1 MPWFQWGIKR
11 CFLTILSGKLLMN
24 SGTSFFLRN
33 STNTDTHTRIITHP
47 YKHTMTFVQLTK
59 LLFLLT
65 EHFLQVHEYMNVHK
79 SMLNNK
85 MPSQIKKAENLRS
98 QKEVM
103 RPGDPICSLFPPIC
117 YSCCSHS
124 VSSFFFIPC
133 RLPCFCVFVVVVVFF
148 RGSVSGTCVSSSVP

>member
-1 MPWFQWGIKR
+1 
-11 CFLTILSGKLLMN
+11 
-24 SGTSFFLRN
+24 
-33 STNTDTHTRIITHP
+33 
-47 YKHTMTFVQLTK
+47 MTFVQLTK

-103 RPGDPICSLFPPIC
+103 RPGDPICSLFPTIC

-124 VSSFFFIPC
+124 VSSFFSFHVVS
-133 RLPCFCVFVVVVVFF
+133 LAFVFLLLLLYFL
-148 RGSVSGTCVSSSVP
+148 GAVSQVHA

>member
-103 RPGDPICSLFPPIC
+103 RPGIQSAPCSPPSVIVVAVTQLVLFF
-117 YSCCSHS
+117 HS
-124 VSSFFFIPC
+124 MSSP
-133 RLPCFCVFVVVVVFF
+133 LLLCFCCCCCIF
-148 RGSVSGTCVSSSVP
+148 